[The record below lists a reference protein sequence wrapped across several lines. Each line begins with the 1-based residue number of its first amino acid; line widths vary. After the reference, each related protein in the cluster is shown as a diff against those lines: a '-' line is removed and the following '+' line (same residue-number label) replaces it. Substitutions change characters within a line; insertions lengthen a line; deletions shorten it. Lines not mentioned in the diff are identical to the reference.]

1 MVVTTGLRRIT
12 GIVLLTMAL
21 LLGSAAAALAQ
32 DTEEAPEGGQ
42 SGPEALAGLVTCIPS
57 VNMGLSTLSNG
68 LEQLGVENTIGSNCL
83 ESVGT
88 AGSRA
93 LEGAGEVAK
102 RAAGGA
108 FEDMALSFGEAG
120 AMFLEWGIG
129 LWIHVPE
136 MEEQTFRNVLSEI
149 ADYTYKVQLACL
161 ALSLIVL
168 GGRLALARSGALRDV
183 GEEGFKQMVRATL
196 AAGVTTAVIT
206 AAMRMTDGLARWFIE
221 GTVGSDPK
229 ALVEA
234 MVNIALY
241 PGGTAILFVIGFIGI
256 LGGIAM
262 LLVMIF
268 RSGVLV
274 LAAAALPIAGAAG
287 GTRVG
292 SQAFDKLI
300 AWIIAFLLIKPVGAF
315 VIGVAALLFMRSA
328 PSNEDA
334 GGPFTA
340 VVGAILLASVAL
352 VLPALMRLIVPALSA
367 LGGGGSGLA
376 AAAGVVA
383 AGAAV
388 GKLAAT
394 KGGSA
399 AMAAGRGAGGG
410 LGGGKGGPGG
420 GGAPSPPPGS
430 SGGGGGGAPAGFG
443 RGSGSWSGSLAGGGP
458 RPGASPS
465 GGRDG
470 GSRVR
475 GNAAAPPG
483 AAQTQSGRGQ
493 RSQPVSRA
501 YAATG
506 ARMPR
511 PNTGGFRR

>member
-1 MVVTTGLRRIT
+1 MTASVWRIV
-12 GIVLLTMAL
+12 GIFVLTLAL
-21 LLGSAAAALAQ
+21 LVGSAAATFAQ
-32 DTEEAPEGGQ
+32 EADDEPEVGQ
-42 SGPEALAGLVTCIPS
+42 SGAEALAGLVTCHPG
-57 VNMGLSTLSNG
+57 VNVGLNTFGRTLDRI
-68 LEQLGVENTIGSNCL
+68 GVENNIGSNCL
-83 ESVGT
+83 ESAGT
-88 AGSRA
+88 AGGRA
-93 LEGAGEVAK
+93 LEGAEEVAK
-102 RAAGGA
+102 RAASGA

-120 AMFLEWGIG
+120 ATFLEWGIG

-136 MEEQTFRNVLSEI
+136 LEEQTFRNVLSEI

-196 AAGVTTAVIT
+196 AAGVTTAVVT
-206 AAMRMTDGLARWFIE
+206 AAMRMTDGIARWFVE

-234 MVNIALY
+234 MVQIALY

-268 RSGVLV
+268 RSGILV

-315 VIGVAALLFMRSA
+315 VIGVAALLFMKSA
-328 PSNEDA
+328 PSNEDS

-340 VVGAILLASVAL
+340 VAGAILLASVAL
-352 VLPALMRLIVPALSA
+352 VLPALMRLIVPALST

-383 AGAAV
+383 AGAAA
-388 GKLAAT
+388 GKLIAT

-399 AMAAGRGAGGG
+399 AMSAGRGMSG
-410 LGGGKGGPGG
+410 GGPGG
-420 GGAPSPPPGS
+420 GRGGGAPNSPPSPPP
-430 SGGGGGGAPAGFG
+430 GGGGGGAPAGFG
-443 RGSGSWSGSLAGGGP
+443 RGGGGWGGGTAGGGSS
-458 RPGASPS
+458 RPGGSPS

-470 GSRVR
+470 GGRVR
-475 GNAAAPPG
+475 SGGAPSG
-483 AAQTQSGRGQ
+483 APQTQGGRGERTQ
-493 RSQPVSRA
+493 SSRPVV
-501 YAATG
+501 ATG